1 MLALVEQY
9 DRVVE
14 LELEVNQT
22 SRDVAM
28 SSAEEL
34 ENRVNALEQQ
44 AADVMND
51 VTALMNQV
59 SCSTMLQLAG
69 RTCIRQLDECQEFG
83 GVCQSRRTS
92 HVCSSGVGA
101 TRVHLA
107 EL

>member
-59 SCSTMLQLAG
+59 SCSTMLQLVG
-69 RTCIRQLDECQEFG
+69 YTCARQLDECKSLTALTNQTNVRCLCFR
-83 GVCQSRRTS
+83 CRRSKT
-92 HVCSSGVGA
+92 
-101 TRVHLA
+101 TPR
-107 EL
+107 